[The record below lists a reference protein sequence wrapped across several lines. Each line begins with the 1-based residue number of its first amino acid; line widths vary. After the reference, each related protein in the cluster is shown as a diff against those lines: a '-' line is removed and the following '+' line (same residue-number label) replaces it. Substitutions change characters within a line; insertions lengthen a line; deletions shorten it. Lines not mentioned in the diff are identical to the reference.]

1 MIYSV
6 NFVDMTLKLNP
17 LAVTKYLSE
26 TNWELYPI
34 KRNDIKIFQYKKED
48 LFEQVTIPL
57 DKKLRDYKN
66 AMYDAVC
73 KIAYVEKK
81 SVEQLMLY
89 LLNPNTDIL
98 KIRLDKK
105 EVESGNIM
113 FDDAIQ
119 LFVNAKKLIA
129 ATALDVINPK
139 KMHYGRINEPV
150 RNFLSQCRF
159 GQTEIGSYVVS
170 VICPFVDFPKTE
182 GYKKLNAFF
191 DEEQYAYSLTREVI
205 NRLMT
210 NVATIKQ
217 KIDDGNLESLA
228 NYDSPISSNF
238 YEALSGLSMDTEDTT
253 VEFMAEWSPTVKSN
267 RCKYNRILITND
279 YYEPIRTIISKM
291 KEYTNK
297 RIETVDKIKR
307 LEVAPISDS
316 GEYGISERTEIVG
329 KIIELKAAPIIDS
342 REYGTIVIYVGDN
355 ARVKSVTVKLDRED
369 YDKAVAAHQ
378 HGKAVKVVGD
388 LKGQVKSVMENVIF
402 SVVE

>member
-26 TNWELYPI
+26 TNWEQYPI

-119 LFVNAKKLIA
+119 LFDNAKKLIA

-139 KMHYGRINEPV
+139 KIHYGRIDEPV
-150 RNFLSQCRF
+150 QKFLSQCRF

-191 DEEQYAYSLTREVI
+191 DEEQYAYSLTRKVT

-217 KIDDGNLESLA
+217 EIDDGNLESLA
-228 NYDSPISSNF
+228 NYDNPISSNF
-238 YEALSGLSMDTEDTT
+238 YEALNGLGMDTEDTT
-253 VEFMAEWSPTVKSN
+253 VEFMAEWSPTVQSN
-267 RCKYNRILITND
+267 RCQYNRISVTND
-279 YYEPIRTIISKM
+279 YYEPIKTIISKI
-291 KEYTNK
+291 KECTN
-297 RIETVDKIKR
+297 
-307 LEVAPISDS
+307 
-316 GEYGISERTEIVG
+316 ERTEIVG
-329 KIIELKAAPIIDS
+329 KIKELKAAPVIDN
-342 REYGTIVIYVGDN
+342 REHGTIIVVYVGDN
-355 ARVKSVTVKLDRED
+355 ARAKSVTVKLDRED

-388 LKGQVKSVMENVIF
+388 LKGQLKSVMENVIF

>member
-1 MIYSV
+1 MRCMMQSV
-6 NFVDMTLKLNP
+6 RSLMLK
-17 LAVTKYLSE
+17 
-26 TNWELYPI
+26 
-34 KRNDIKIFQYKKED
+34 
-48 LFEQVTIPL
+48 
-57 DKKLRDYKN
+57 
-66 AMYDAVC
+66 
-73 KIAYVEKK
+73 KK

-129 ATALDVINPK
+129 AAALDVINPK
-139 KMHYGRINEPV
+139 KIHYGRIDEPV
-150 RNFLSQCRF
+150 QKFLSQCRF

-316 GEYGISERTEIVG
+316 REYGTIERTEIVG
-329 KIIELKAAPIIDS
+329 KIIELKAAPVIDS

>member
-26 TNWELYPI
+26 TNLELYPI

-66 AMYDAVC
+66 AMYDSVC

-105 EVESGNIM
+105 EVETGNIM

-119 LFVNAKKLIA
+119 LFDNAKKLIA

-139 KMHYGRINEPV
+139 KIHYGRIDEPV
-150 RNFLSQCRF
+150 QKFLSQCRF

-210 NVATIKQ
+210 NVATIKRE
-217 KIDDGNLESLA
+217 IDDGNLQSLA

-253 VEFMAEWSPTVKSN
+253 VEFMAEWSPTVQSN
-267 RCKYNRILITND
+267 RCQYNRISVTND
-279 YYEPIRTIISKM
+279 YYEPIKTIISKI
-291 KEYTNK
+291 KECTN
-297 RIETVDKIKR
+297 
-307 LEVAPISDS
+307 
-316 GEYGISERTEIVG
+316 ERTEIVG
-329 KIIELKAAPIIDS
+329 KIKELKAAPVIDN
-342 REYGTIVIYVGDN
+342 REHGTIIVVYVGDN
-355 ARVKSVTVKLDRED
+355 ARAKSVTVKLDRED

>member
-17 LAVTKYLSE
+17 LAVTKYLTE

-119 LFVNAKKLIA
+119 LFDNAKKLIA

-139 KMHYGRINEPV
+139 KYIMEELMNLFRSFFRSADLV
-150 RNFLSQCRF
+150 RQ
-159 GQTEIGSYVVS
+159 
-170 VICPFVDFPKTE
+170 
-182 GYKKLNAFF
+182 
-191 DEEQYAYSLTREVI
+191 
-205 NRLMT
+205 
-210 NVATIKQ
+210 
-217 KIDDGNLESLA
+217 
-228 NYDSPISSNF
+228 
-238 YEALSGLSMDTEDTT
+238 
-253 VEFMAEWSPTVKSN
+253 
-267 RCKYNRILITND
+267 
-279 YYEPIRTIISKM
+279 
-291 KEYTNK
+291 
-297 RIETVDKIKR
+297 R
-307 LEVAPISDS
+307 LEAMLYP
-316 GEYGISERTEIVG
+316 
-329 KIIELKAAPIIDS
+329 
-342 REYGTIVIYVGDN
+342 
-355 ARVKSVTVKLDRED
+355 
-369 YDKAVAAHQ
+369 
-378 HGKAVKVVGD
+378 
-388 LKGQVKSVMENVIF
+388 
-402 SVVE
+402 

>member
-66 AMYDAVC
+66 AMYNAVC

-105 EVESGNIM
+105 EVETGNIM

-129 ATALDVINPK
+129 AAALDVINPK
-139 KMHYGRINEPV
+139 KIHYGRIDEPV
-150 RNFLSQCRF
+150 QKFLSQCRF

-253 VEFMAEWSPTVKSN
+253 VEFMAEWSPTVQSN
-267 RCKYNRILITND
+267 RCQYNRISVTND
-279 YYEPIRTIISKM
+279 YYEPIKTIISKI
-291 KEYTNK
+291 KECTN
-297 RIETVDKIKR
+297 
-307 LEVAPISDS
+307 
-316 GEYGISERTEIVG
+316 ERTEIVG
-329 KIIELKAAPIIDS
+329 KIKELKAAPVIDN
-342 REYGTIVIYVGDN
+342 REHGTIIVVYVGDN
-355 ARVKSVTVKLDRED
+355 ARAKSVTVKLDRED

>member
-17 LAVTKYLSE
+17 LAVTKYLSQ

-34 KRNDIKIFQYKKED
+34 KRKDVKIFQYKREN

-57 DKKLRDYKN
+57 NKMLRDYKN
-66 AMYDAVC
+66 AMYDAIC
-73 KIAYVEKK
+73 KIAYIEKK

-119 LFVNAKKLIA
+119 LFDNAKKLIA

-139 KMHYGRINEPV
+139 KIHYGRIDEPV
-150 RNFLSQCRF
+150 QKFLSQCRF

-170 VICPFVDFPKTE
+170 VVCPFAELSETE
-182 GYKKLNAFF
+182 GYKQLSIFS
-191 DEEQYAYSLTREVI
+191 DEEQCANSLTRKVT

-217 KIDDGNLESLA
+217 EIDDGNLDALA

-238 YEALSGLSMDTEDTT
+238 YEALNGLGMNTEDTT
-253 VEFMAEWSPTVKSN
+253 VEFLAEWSPTVQSN
-267 RCKYNRILITND
+267 RCKYNRISVTND
-279 YYEPIRTIISKM
+279 YYEPIKTIISKI
-291 KEYTNK
+291 KECTN
-297 RIETVDKIKR
+297 
-307 LEVAPISDS
+307 
-316 GEYGISERTEIVG
+316 ERTEIVG
-329 KIIELKAAPIIDS
+329 KIKELKAAPVIDN
-342 REYGTIVIYVGDN
+342 REYGTIVVVYVGDN
-355 ARVKSVTVKLDRED
+355 VRAKSVTVKLDRED

-388 LKGQVKSVMENVIF
+388 LKGQVKAVMENVIF

>member
-89 LLNPNTDIL
+89 LLNPNTDNL

-119 LFVNAKKLIA
+119 LFDNAKKLIA

-139 KMHYGRINEPV
+139 KIHYGRIDEPV
-150 RNFLSQCRF
+150 QKFLSQCRF

-253 VEFMAEWSPTVKSN
+253 VEFMAEWSPTVQSN
-267 RCKYNRILITND
+267 RCQYNRISVTND
-279 YYEPIRTIISKM
+279 YYEPIKTIISKI
-291 KEYTNK
+291 KECTN
-297 RIETVDKIKR
+297 
-307 LEVAPISDS
+307 
-316 GEYGISERTEIVG
+316 ERTEIVG
-329 KIIELKAAPIIDS
+329 KIKELKAAPVIDN
-342 REYGTIVIYVGDN
+342 REHGTIIVVYVGDN
-355 ARVKSVTVKLDRED
+355 ARAKSVTVKLDRED

>member
-73 KIAYVEKK
+73 KTAYVEKK

-119 LFVNAKKLIA
+119 LFDNAKKLIA

-139 KMHYGRINEPV
+139 KIHYGRINEPV

-267 RCKYNRILITND
+267 QCKYNRILITND
-279 YYEPIRTIISKM
+279 YYEPIRTIISKIT
-291 KEYTNK
+291 EYTNE

-316 GEYGISERTEIVG
+316 REYGTIERTEIVG
-329 KIIELKAAPIIDS
+329 KIIELKAAPVIDS

-388 LKGQVKSVMENVIF
+388 LKGQVKSIMENVIF

>member
-139 KMHYGRINEPV
+139 KIHYGRINEPV

-267 RCKYNRILITND
+267 QCKYNRILITND
-279 YYEPIRTIISKM
+279 YYEPIRTIISKIT
-291 KEYTNK
+291 EYTNE

-316 GEYGISERTEIVG
+316 REYGTIERTEIVG
-329 KIIELKAAPIIDS
+329 KIIELKAAPVIDS